1 MVRSCVGIRLF
12 HRIKKM
18 NLATAFAGSVK
29 QRPDKTALFWGEREY
44 SYTELWAQSLTVST
58 RLRQQFGVRPGDR
71 IGIWLKNCP
80 EFIPSLLGTLHTGAV
95 AVPINN
101 FLKTDEVL
109 YVLND
114 AGIDVL
120 ITDNELAT
128 H

>member
-29 QRPDKTALFWGEREY
+29 QRPDKTALFWGERED

-58 RLRQQFGVRPGDR
+58 RLRQPFGVRPRAR

-80 EFIPSLLGTLHTGAV
+80 QFIPTSSRPLRTRAV
-95 AVPINN
+95 ALPINT
-101 FLKTDEVL
+101 FLKPAQRL
-109 YVLND
+109 SFPND
-114 AGIDVL
+114 
-120 ITDNELAT
+120 
-128 H
+128 